1 MEVADCGRQGIQI
14 LLGWGVA
21 TAQTWLLPANSCFCL
36 CMRAA
41 RSVCGVVE
49 GETAAEVT
57 GMPES
62 SWRYSL
68 ALLVRAEPLRRGE
81 TL

>member
-1 MEVADCGRQGIQI
+1 M
-14 LLGWGVA
+14 LLGWEVTS
-21 TAQTWLLPANSCFCL
+21 TAQKWLLPANSCFL
-36 CMRAA
+36 PMRAA